1 MSENG
6 SKTRAFRV
14 PLANLAEGERVLPED
29 AAHYVTRVRRLARGD
44 TFVAF
49 DPVAALESDATVLEA
64 SRDRVLCRL
73 EAPRPG
79 DVPDGPRVT
88 LIQCAGKGDKIEE
101 VIRSATALGAS
112 AIVFA
117 ESERAVVRF
126 GTWDADK
133 RRARWHAVALDAGRQ
148 SGRGNLPTISL
159 AASLAD
165 AFEQTNSGAVK
176 LCLDPDASVP
186 LFEGFEGHRG
196 SEIVLL
202 IGPEGGLSVAE
213 YDAAETAGF
222 IRVRL
227 GKFTLRTELAAA
239 AALGALAA
247 FFFDERTA
255 LES

>member
-1 MSENG
+1 MIERS
-6 SKTRAFRV
+6 SKGRVFRV
-14 PLANLAEGERVLPED
+14 PLADLAAGERVLQDD

-49 DPVAALESDATVLEA
+49 DPVAALEADATVLEA
-64 SRDRVLCRL
+64 TRDRVLCRL

-79 DVPDGPRVT
+79 YVPDGPRVT

-101 VIRSATALGAS
+101 VIRSATALGAT

-126 GTWDADK
+126 GSSDSEK
-133 RRARWHAVALDAGRQ
+133 RRARLHAVALDAGRQ
-148 SGRGNLPTISL
+148 SGRGDLPTISIVE
-159 AASLAD
+159 SLTEVLERTAPE
-165 AFEQTNSGAVK
+165 ALK
-176 LCLDPDASVP
+176 LCLDPEGSIP
-186 LFEGFEGHRG
+186 LFERLEGYAG

-202 IGPEGGLSVAE
+202 IGPEGGLTPAE
-213 YDAAETAGF
+213 YDAAESSGF
-222 IRVRL
+222 TRVRL

-247 FFFDERTA
+247 FLCGT
-255 LES
+255 